1 MEKLPYLYQK
11 FTEAYPDIYRAHE
24 DMARSCHVAGPLD
37 EKTRQL
43 VKIAVAAAVKS
54 EGAVHSHTR
63 QALKAGATA
72 DELRHTVLLTA
83 TTIGFPNMMAAFSWV
98 EETIELERGF

>member
-1 MEKLPYLYQK
+1 MEKLPYMYQK
-11 FTEAYPDIYRAHE
+11 FTEEYPAIYQAHE
-24 DMARSCHVAGPLD
+24 NMAQHCHQAGPLE

-43 VKIAVAAAVKS
+43 IKIAVAAAVKS

-63 QALKAGATA
+63 QALRAGATA
-72 DELRHTVLLTA
+72 DEIRHAILLTA

-98 EETIELERGF
+98 DETIELERG